1 MKIGGNGRAK
11 ILTSAELNRLFERGL
26 LTPRDQ
32 LLFAIAYYC
41 ACRISEAL
49 TLTTYDLVGSTVT

>member
-1 MKIGGNGRAK
+1 MKIRGNGRAK
-11 ILTSAELNRLFERGL
+11 ILTSAELNRLFERGFV
-26 LTPRDQ
+26 TPRDQ

-49 TLTTYDLVGSTVT
+49 ALTT